1 METKIDLFTKNKIYY
16 DDLYNHSRYRN
27 EEKRNKLSNEFIN
40 RTKLIDKKLIS
51 LDIFENKIRF
61 CNDETKKKY
70 LTQTKDPF
78 LNGPFRG
85 RIKKGFSTSIQHEKT
100 YKKNHI
106 FINKIKDIFLS
117 NKIDKKN
124 NSNSP
129 KLEEN
134 KKTFDNKLLVTTF
147 LFNLISQFSKKLVSS
162 LNSQVPYKEPEQV
175 KMNSNYDTEKKTNN
189 KNII

>member
-1 METKIDLFTKNKIYY
+1 METKIDLFTKNKISY
-16 DDLYNHSRYRN
+16 DDLYNDSRYRN

-51 LDIFENKIRF
+51 LNIFENKIRF

-70 LTQTKDPF
+70 LTKTKDPF

-106 FINKIKDIFLS
+106 FINKIQDIFLS

-134 KKTFDNKLLVTTF
+134 RKTFDNKLLVTTF
-147 LFNLISQFSKKLVSS
+147 LFNLISKFSKTLVSS